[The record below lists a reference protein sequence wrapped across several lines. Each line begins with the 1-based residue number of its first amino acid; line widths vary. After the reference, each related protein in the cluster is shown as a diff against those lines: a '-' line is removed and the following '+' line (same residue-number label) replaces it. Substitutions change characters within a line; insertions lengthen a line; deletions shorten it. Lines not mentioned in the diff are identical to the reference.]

1 MSGDLRR
8 RSRVILDGPDRAQAR
23 AYLKGIGFD
32 DDALQR
38 PIVGIANTW
47 TETMPCNF
55 HLRRLA
61 ERVKDG
67 VRAAGGTPMEFN
79 TVAISDGITM
89 GTEGMR
95 SSLVSREVIA
105 DSIELV
111 VRGHMFDAVIALSG
125 CDKTIPGCV
134 MALARLSDVPSLM
147 LYGGSIAPGR
157 WRGKDVTIQDVF
169 EGIGAHAAGDLTDD
183 ELLDLENHASPGAG
197 ACGGQFTAN
206 TMAMAF
212 EVLGIS
218 PMGSSMVPAEDG
230 KKGQVAEDCGRL
242 VLEVLQNDRT
252 PAQIITRESLEN
264 AIAAGAMSGGSTN
277 LVLHLLAVAY
287 EAGVELDL
295 EDFDRIAWSTPLL
308 CDLKPGGR
316 YVATDLYRAGGVPL
330 VVRRLQ
336 ETGLLHE
343 GALTVTG
350 QTIAEVA
357 AAAEETEGQDVV
369 RKPDAALK
377 PNGGFAIL
385 RGNLAPE
392 GCVVKLSGH
401 DRLEHRGPA
410 RVFESEED
418 AFRAVMD
425 KSIEPG
431 EIVVIRNEGPSG
443 GPGMREM
450 LHVTAA
456 LVGEGLG
463 DSVALL
469 TDGRFSGAT
478 HGFMAGHVAPEAR
491 HGGPIAAV
499 RDGDTIVFDVA
510 ARELNVELSDEEI
523 ADADRGLR
531 AARGEVQRRRPRQVR
546 QARGLGVRG
555 RRYQLSRLGFSRRP
569 LALARAPRL
578 GQEVEH
584 EVIEG
589 RGPLRH
595 RNVPG
600 RPHHDLPRVRDQAL
614 ELVRVAHGDDRV
626 VLAPDDQRRL
636 ADLGQAVAEVVIEVR
651 AQGVQEARLAGALE
665 EGLVGQVGLEPA
677 RVARHERER
686 VVAGAR
692 PGGDRAVKAR
702 RAVRRQRPHHA
713 PDGHDRHLRDVG
725 APDSGRR
732 DQHQLVDP
740 LRELDR
746 DLRRDEAAHR
756 VADHVDLA
764 ELEFLAERV
773 HAAAVARDR
782 DLIARHR
789 GEAVTGQVGCD
800 HAPLLG

>member
-1 MSGDLRR
+1 VSNDLRS

-89 GTEGMR
+89 GTEGMKT
-95 SSLVSREVIA
+95 SLVSREVIA

-111 VRGHMFDAVIALSG
+111 ARGHMFDAVVALCA

-134 MALARLSDVPSLM
+134 MALARLDVPSLM

-157 WRGKDVTIQDVF
+157 WRGRDVTIQDVF
-169 EGIGAHAAGDLTDD
+169 EGIGAHAAGKLTDA
-183 ELLDLENHASPGAG
+183 ELTDLEDHASPGAG

-242 VLEVLQNDRT
+242 VLDVLKRDLR
-252 PAQIITRESLEN
+252 PSAVITRQSLEN

-287 EAGVELDL
+287 EAGVPLTID
-295 EDFDRIAWSTPLL
+295 DFDRIAWNTPLL

-316 YVATDLYRAGGVPL
+316 YVATDLYRAGGVP
-330 VVRRLQ
+330 VVIKRLQ
-336 ETGLLHE
+336 EAGLLH
-343 GALTVTG
+343 GDAITVTG
-350 QTIAEVA
+350 QTIGEVA
-357 AAAEETEGQDVV
+357 AAAEEPEGQDVV
-369 RKPDAALK
+369 RPVENPLK

-385 RGNLAPE
+385 RGNLSPD

-401 DRLEHRGPA
+401 DRTEHRGPA
-410 RVFESEED
+410 RVFEAEED
-418 AFRAVMD
+418 AFAAVMA
-425 KSIEPG
+425 KEIEPG
-431 EIVVIRNEGPSG
+431 VVVVIRNEGPSG

-478 HGFMAGHVAPEAR
+478 HGFMAGHVAPEAAR
-491 HGGPIAAV
+491 GGPIAAV
-499 RDGDTIVFDVA
+499 RDGDTVVFDVN

-523 ADADRGLR
+523 A
-531 AARGEVQRRRPRQVR
+531 
-546 QARGLGVRG
+546 
-555 RRYQLSRLGFSRRP
+555 
-569 LALARAPRL
+569 
-578 GQEVEH
+578 
-584 EVIEG
+584 
-589 RGPLRH
+589 
-595 RNVPG
+595 
-600 RPHHDLPRVRDQAL
+600 
-614 ELVRVAHGDDRV
+614 
-626 VLAPDDQRRL
+626 
-636 ADLGQAVAEVVIEVR
+636 
-651 AQGVQEARLAGALE
+651 
-665 EGLVGQVGLEPA
+665 A
-677 RVARHERER
+677 RVAAYEPRPPAYERG
-686 VVAGAR
+686 VLGKYAR
-692 PGGDRAVKAR
+692 
-702 RAVRRQRPHHA
+702 Q
-713 PDGHDRHLRDVG
+713 VG
-725 APDSGRR
+725 S
-732 DQHQLVDP
+732 
-740 LRELDR
+740 
-746 DLRRDEAAHR
+746 AAT
-756 VADHVDLA
+756 
-764 ELEFLAERV
+764 
-773 HAAAVARDR
+773 
-782 DLIARHR
+782 
-789 GEAVTGQVGCD
+789 GAVTG
-800 HAPLLG
+800 